1 MRVLWVDND
10 QNPWTEASGW
20 QILEDFGLRVSKVK
34 SVAEAKADLSAQ
46 AFDVLLIRAELPD
59 IAGLLVQARKL
70 FQNSERKVILAS
82 SEWSKEQ
89 FKVHSKTEGAAHRY
103 ARIPMPPNG
112 FLTMLADLFDLSI
125 DELAEFELPSVE
137 APEKKSK
144 PSKSEPVRIAPKAP
158 KKAASADSQDIELVR
173 KYLKVKEEQLEISE
187 SEKEELSLE
196 NERLQNEAHHLQ
208 LKMREFEH
216 LNDEISRKVKQMEED
231 QDLLREEKKRVELEK
246 ERTEKTLE
254 EKIKLLE
261 EENGQAAENYENLRQ
276 RVKKDIRK
284 IRENERDL
292 EARLELLRK
301 DSETLL
307 TARDSHVIDLQRKID
322 ALEFDIDQLQDSR
335 VQAQMEA
342 ERYLSKLAKVSRA
355 LQIAIGMIQ
364 DDPVME
370 DELQDLIPATKGGAA
385 LAQMEKLGSQEKMV
399 SEQSEQRSDT
409 KSSEL
414 EASVSTA
421 EAGNDA
427 PESSEELDDPFASL
441 ASEGEATQ
449 MVSTLTEDPGEE
461 EPNSSSG

>member
-1 MRVLWVDND
+1 MRILWVDND

-20 QILEDFGLRVSKVK
+20 QILEDFGLRLSRVN
-34 SVAEAKADLSAQ
+34 SVAEAKQKLNGLD
-46 AFDVLLIRAELPD
+46 FDVLLVRAELPD

-70 FQNSERKVILAS
+70 FQDSERKLVLAS

-112 FLTMLADLFDLSI
+112 FLSMMADLFDLTI
-125 DELAEFELPSVE
+125 EELSGFELVPVQTQVT
-137 APEKKSK
+137 KKSK
-144 PSKSEPVRIAPKAP
+144 APKSEPVRSAPKAP
-158 KKAASADSQDIELVR
+158 RRSASADSQDIELVR

-187 SEKEELSLE
+187 SEKEELAIE

-208 LKMREFEH
+208 MKMREFEH

-231 QDLLREEKKRVELEK
+231 QDLLREDKKRIELEK
-246 ERTEKTLE
+246 ERMEKSLE

-276 RVKKDIRK
+276 RVRKDIRK
-284 IRENERDL
+284 IRENEKDL
-292 EARLELLRK
+292 ETRLELLRK

-307 TARDSHVIDLQRKID
+307 IARDSHVIDLQRKID
-322 ALEFDIDQLQDSR
+322 ALEFDLDQLQDSR

-370 DELQDLIPATKGGAA
+370 DELQDLMPATKGGAA
-385 LAQMEKLGSQEKMV
+385 LAQMESKENFAPPSTESKAA
-399 SEQSEQRSDT
+399 T

-414 EASVSTA
+414 EEFPASA
-421 EAGNDA
+421 EPAQA
-427 PESSEELDDPFASL
+427 AESSEELDDPFASL

-449 MVSTLTEDPGEE
+449 MVSTLTEDSGEE